1 MTLIILFL
9 SFCAT
14 MFDVCRQYC
23 QVIAEYLPTK
33 VLEQSR
39 IPMWQ
44 YFTALDKGA
53 VQHGDPLWGFELG
66 KQVDSAH
73 YGLLGYLVESSS
85 TLFEA
90 LDALLM
96 FDKTVADIGVCQFS
110 QANSHGCIVWQP
122 YENNRHAILRN
133 MTGWVAMVRKITGKT
148 LSPHHVELT
157 SHCTDTQLQRLV
169 PWFGCKVSD
178 KAIRNAITF
187 DSEFLNLPI
196 LTKNELVNANLYPL
210 IQDLQRAYNSGQSW
224 LAKLQPTLHSCDLQL
239 MSVSQL
245 AHMTGTSA
253 RTLQRHL
260 RLHGL
265 SFSKLVEQ
273 ERKRR
278 FTLFCEVLNK
288 QALSE
293 LLGYAEQ
300 ASLNRAVR
308 RWYGQSPSE
317 YVAKKLQNMR

>member
-1 MTLIILFL
+1 
-9 SFCAT
+9 

-23 QVIAEYLPTK
+23 QVIAEYLPANT
-33 VLEQSR
+33 LINNR
-39 IPMWQ
+39 ISMAQ
-44 YFTALDKGA
+44 YFAALDEGA
-53 VQHGDPLWGFELG
+53 KLHKDPLWGFELG

-73 YGLLGYLVESSS
+73 YGLLGYLVESST
-85 TLFEA
+85 TLLEA

-110 QANSHGCIVWQP
+110 QSNRQACIVWQP

-133 MTGWVAMVRKITGKT
+133 MTGWVAMVRKITGKA
-148 LSPHHVELT
+148 LYPHHVEFT
-157 SHCTDTQLQRLV
+157 SQCTDTQVQRLTS
-169 PWFGCKVSD
+169 WFGCKVVD
-178 KAIRNAITF
+178 NATRNAIIF

-196 LTKNELVNANLYPL
+196 LTRNELVNANLYPL
-210 IQDLQRAYNSGQSW
+210 IKDLQRAHNSDQSW

-245 AHMTGTSA
+245 AKMAGTSS

-260 RLHGL
+260 KLHGL

-278 FTLFCEVLNK
+278 FTLFCDVLNK

-308 RWYGQSPSE
+308 RWYGKSPSD
-317 YVAKKLQNMR
+317 YVRQKQQDMS

>member
-1 MTLIILFL
+1 M
-9 SFCAT
+9 A
-14 MFDVCRQYC
+14 
-23 QVIAEYLPTK
+23 
-33 VLEQSR
+33 
-39 IPMWQ
+39 Q
-44 YFTALDKGA
+44 YFAALDEGA
-53 VQHGDPLWGFELG
+53 KQQDDPLWGFELG

-73 YGLLGYLVESSS
+73 YGLLGYLVESST
-85 TLFEA
+85 TLLEA
-90 LDALLM
+90 VDALLL

-110 QANSHGCIVWQP
+110 QSNRQACIAWQP
-122 YENNRHAILRN
+122 YENNRQAILRN

-148 LSPHHVELT
+148 LYPHHVELT
-157 SHCTDTQLQRLV
+157 SHYTDMQVRRLAS
-169 PWFGCKVSD
+169 WFGCTVSD

-187 DSEFLNLPI
+187 DSEFLNLAI

-210 IQDLQRAYNSGQSW
+210 IQDLHRAYSSDQSW
-224 LAKLQPTLHSCDLQL
+224 LAKLQPTLHSCDLQQ
-239 MSVSQL
+239 MSVTQL
-245 AHMTGTSA
+245 ADMTGTSA

-260 RLHGL
+260 KSHGL

-278 FTLFCEVLNK
+278 FTLFCDVLSK

-317 YVAKKLQNMR
+317 YVRKKQQSTR